1 MKIEEFYSVNY
12 MEKSGS
18 ADTQTVGAPLHYQV
32 DYKGYIQAKVNSLYV
47 STLLQV
53 KRPSWVPDLYSL

>member
-1 MKIEEFYSVNY
+1 MKIEEFYSVND

-18 ADTQTVGAPLHYQV
+18 ADTETVGAPLHYQV

-53 KRPSWVPDLYSL
+53 KRPS

>member
-18 ADTQTVGAPLHYQV
+18 ADTQTVGAPLQYQV
-32 DYKGYIQAKVNSLYV
+32 DSKEYIH
-47 STLLQV
+47 V
-53 KRPSWVPDLYSL
+53 K